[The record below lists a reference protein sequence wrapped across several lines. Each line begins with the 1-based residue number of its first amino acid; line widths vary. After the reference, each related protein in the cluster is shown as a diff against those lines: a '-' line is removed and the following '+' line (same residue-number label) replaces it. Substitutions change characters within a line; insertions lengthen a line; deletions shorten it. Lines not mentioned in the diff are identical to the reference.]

1 MFELD
6 DKCTMLHPAVCINE
20 QFPYEINRRRN
31 MLRPIMKL
39 AKDKNIRASLTKD
52 KLKIEGKVFTI
63 NDLDKLPE
71 KVNMTSTITTDS
83 HVLFHGWT

>member
-1 MFELD
+1 
-6 DKCTMLHPAVCINE
+6 
-20 QFPYEINRRRN
+20 
-31 MLRPIMKL
+31 MKL